1 MAAMFLHL
9 PDHPTQLIF
18 IRHGEVEERYHQVF
32 GGCRIDMDLSPLGL
46 EQGAAID
53 RWLGTEAIGAVYAS
67 PMRRVQQTLEPLV
80 TSRQLTSTVL
90 EDLREVDFGEWTG
103 LRWTEVKEL
112 FGVSAFDWLEVLDR
126 GELPGGESAQH
137 LRARVQPCLDHILKQ
152 SPHQRVVVACHGGI
166 IRVML
171 SLLLDLPLART
182 AHFNIDYGSITV
194 VEVQPEKKHAVELE
208 LLNFQPLRHNRQPQ

>member
-1 MAAMFLHL
+1 MAAMQFHL
-9 PDHPTQLIF
+9 PNHPTQLIF

-32 GGCRIDMDLSPLGL
+32 GGCKIDMELSPLGL
-46 EQGAAID
+46 AQGVAIE
-53 RWLGTEAIGAVYAS
+53 RWFGQEPIHAVYAS
-67 PMRRVQQTLEPLV
+67 PMRRVQQTLAPLLS
-80 TSRQLTSTVL
+80 SRQLTPSL
-90 EDLREVDFGEWTG
+90 LQDLREVDFGEWTG
-103 LRWTEVKEL
+103 LRWQEVKEL

-137 LRARVQPCLDHILKQ
+137 LMARVRPCLDFILAQ

-208 LLNFQPLRHNRQPQ
+208 LLNYQPLRHTSYPQ

>member
-1 MAAMFLHL
+1 MAAMIFHL
-9 PDHPTQLIF
+9 PNHPTQLIF

-32 GGCRIDMDLSPLGL
+32 GGCRIDMELSPLGR
-46 EQGAAID
+46 EQGVAID
-53 RWLGTEAIGAVYAS
+53 RWLGTERIDAVYVS
-67 PMRRVQQTLEPLV
+67 PMRRVRQTLEPML
-80 TSRQLTSTVL
+80 TARQLTPTVL

-103 LRWTEVKEL
+103 LRWHEVKEL

-126 GELPGGESAQH
+126 GELPGGESSHH
-137 LRARVQPCLDHILKQ
+137 LRARVRPCLDHILAK

-208 LLNFQPLRHNRQPQ
+208 LLNFQPLCHSRQLP